1 MSYCFTLRHLTVVV
15 SARLGCLG
23 QPRLNQLR
31 HKAIAEFAVENTAWY
46 TERQLD
52 AGAAGEE
59 ISHSL
64 INIFGG

>member
-1 MSYCFTLRHLTVVV
+1 MPYCFTLRHLTVVV

-23 QPRLNQLR
+23 QPILNQLR

-52 AGAAGEE
+52 AGLLAKKT
-59 ISHSL
+59 HSL
-64 INIFGG
+64 INIFDV